1 MHMDRTK
8 LATSN
13 RGKLLEY
20 QRLAPDSKLA
30 LEMLP
35 GFAQLPAYEETAP
48 TFAENAAGKA
58 LHYSRFTDDPVL
70 SDDSGLVVHAL
81 DGRPGVLSARYGGP
95 GLTDGERNV
104 KLLGEM
110 AGKTD
115 RAARF
120 VCVTVFARKGRA
132 LAIVSDFVEGTITEE
147 PRGGVGFGYDPVFFV
162 PELGMTFA
170 EASPADKDHL
180 SHRGKAW
187 RKLLDFLEGDDFGKI
202 SR

>member
-1 MHMDRTK
+1 MHMDRAK

-70 SDDSGLVVHAL
+70 SDDSGLVVCAL

-115 RAARF
+115 RTARF
-120 VCVTVFARKGRA
+120 VCVTVLARNGRA

-147 PRGGVGFGYDPVFFV
+147 PRGGVGFGYDPLFFV

-170 EASPADKDHL
+170 EASPADKDRL

>member
-1 MHMDRTK
+1 MHINQVK

-13 RGKLLEY
+13 RGKLHEY

-35 GFAQLPAYEETAP
+35 GFAQLPAYEEIAP

-120 VCVTVFARKGRA
+120 VCVTVLARNGRA

-147 PRGGVGFGYDPVFFV
+147 PRGGVGFGYDPLFFV

-170 EASPADKDHL
+170 EAGPADKDRL